1 MLAAA
6 PRLGMS
12 LEEAGNLGPPP
23 QEPPCEDG
31 LATLSCGLGERVT
44 LESPRRCAFPLTSLP
59 P

>member
-1 MLAAA
+1 MLAPA

-23 QEPPCEDG
+23 QEPPCEYG
-31 LATLSCGLGERVT
+31 LATLSCGLGEQVT
-44 LESPRRCAFPLTSLP
+44 LESPRRCGFPLTSLP